1 MSQDKLW
8 KILQEHDNSEG
19 DTPKPSAGV
28 SRRSFIEMV
37 GYSAAALAL
46 NGCRAPEQRII
57 PYLRQPVELTPG
69 IASWYASTC
78 GGCKA
83 SCGTL
88 VKVRDGRPIKLEG
101 NPEHPLS
108 KGGLCALAHSLVFGL
123 YDSDRL
129 QRPLIKGAAATWD
142 HVDQQIN
149 EKFAA
154 VRQSN
159 GKLRLLTPVVTSPT
173 SREVIATFLSQF
185 PDARHISY
193 QPISSSANSQAHAQ
207 THGRSA
213 VPAYRFEDARLVVS
227 FSADFL
233 GTWIA
238 PVQFTRGYS
247 QARNLQ
253 SGRREMLRH
262 IQFESHMSLTG
273 SNADRRVA
281 VSPAE
286 EVEALLLLA
295 KRVATMSGRVD
306 RVPAEL
312 ASFEPARLSPK
323 VRQAV
328 DSTFEGLRNQQG
340 KSLIL
345 SGSNA
350 VPVQVVVNFMNQA
363 LHNYGQT
370 LDLASGANH
379 GQVNDQAMVDL
390 LEEMNTG
397 QVAAVLISSVNPAY
411 DYFAH
416 EEFIRGLK
424 KVPVKIVLSGTLDET
439 ASLSDYVCPQPHFL
453 ESWNDAEPEPGIF
466 SLTQPAI
473 APLFSTRPYQE
484 SLLRWSG
491 DGRNFYEVLRQH
503 WQDKLFPRQQAATF
517 DAFWDQSL
525 HDGTVRLAT
534 PRSPTPEFS
543 SASLD
548 AAVKQL
554 KEESNAA
561 AGKLAVTLFE
571 SVSLRD
577 GTCAN
582 NPWLQELPDPLS
594 KVTWDNTANLSP
606 ELAGQMKLEEGSL
619 VRVSKGATSVELPV
633 HIQTGQHPECVSIA
647 LGYGRT
653 RAGKVGN
660 NIGANAYPLVSF
672 SRGTFQYVVPGI
684 TVEKTGRKVELAK
697 TQVQDTLGERP
708 IIRELTL
715 ATYLEGQPKENEQQG
730 GERKDLWPGYEYTE
744 HKWGMVVDLNACVGC
759 SACILSC
766 QAENNVPVVGKE
778 EVWRR
783 REMHWI
789 RLDRYYK
796 GPADDPR
803 VAYQPVMCQQCD
815 NASCESVCPVLATVH
830 SSEGLNMQV
839 YNRCV
844 GTRYCE
850 NNCAYKVRRFN
861 WFEYPHEDAL
871 ANLALN
877 PDVTVR
883 SRGVMEKCTFCVQ
896 RIEAAKIRARNENR
910 PIRDGEIQTACQQ
923 SCPAGAIVF
932 GNLIDLKS
940 RAVQL
945 KHDERNYV
953 LLEEL
958 NLRPPLSYLAK
969 VRNVENLG

>member
-1 MSQDKLW
+1 MNQDKLW
-8 KILQEHDNSEG
+8 KIFQENDNSEG
-19 DTPKPSAGV
+19 DTPKPHAGV
-28 SRRSFIEMV
+28 SRRSFIEMI

-46 NGCRAPEQRII
+46 NGCRAPEQKII

-69 IASWYASTC
+69 VANWYASTC
-78 GGCKA
+78 GGCSA

-108 KGGLCALAHSLVFGL
+108 KGGLCALAHGLVFSL

-129 QRPLIKGAAATWD
+129 RHPLIKGDAATWD
-142 HVDQQIN
+142 DVDQQIN
-149 EKFAA
+149 KNFAA
-154 VRQSN
+154 IRQSH
-159 GKLRLLTPVVTSPT
+159 GKLRLLTPVITSPT
-173 SREVIATFLSQF
+173 SRDVIATFLRQF

-193 QPISSSANSQAHAQ
+193 QPVSLSAIHEAHAQ
-207 THGRSA
+207 THRRSV
-213 VPAYRFEDARLVVS
+213 VPAYRIENARLVVS

-233 GTWIA
+233 GTWLT
-238 PVQFTRGYS
+238 PVQFMRGYS

-253 SGRREMLRH
+253 SGREMLRH
-262 IQFESHMSLTG
+262 IQFESRMSLTG

-286 EVEALLLLA
+286 EIEALLLLA
-295 KRVATMSGRVD
+295 KRIATMSSSVD
-306 RVPAEL
+306 RMSAEL
-312 ASFEPARLSPK
+312 ASFEPRLSPK
-323 VRQAV
+323 VRRAV
-328 DSTFEGLRNQQG
+328 DSTFEDLWNQQG
-340 KSLIL
+340 KSLVL
-345 SGSNA
+345 SGSNT
-350 VPVQVVVNFMNQA
+350 VPVQVVVNFINQA

-370 LDLASGANH
+370 LDLANGSDR
-379 GQVNDQAMVDL
+379 GQGSDQAMVDL
-390 LEEMNTG
+390 VEEMNTG
-397 QVAAVLISSVNPAY
+397 QVAALVILSVNPAY
-411 DYFAH
+411 DYFARG
-416 EEFIRGLK
+416 EFIRGLN
-424 KVPVKIVLSGTLDET
+424 KVPLKISLNSALDET
-439 ASLSDYVCPQPHFL
+439 ASLADYVCPPPHFL
-453 ESWNDAEPEPGIF
+453 ESWNDAEPEPGLF
-466 SLTQPAI
+466 SLTQPTI
-473 APLFSTRPYQE
+473 APLFNTRPYQE
-484 SLLRWSG
+484 SLLRWSN
-491 DGRNFYEVLRQH
+491 DDRNFYAVLREH
-503 WQDKLFPRQQAATF
+503 WQEKLFPQQQAGSF
-517 DAFWDQSL
+517 DEFWDQSL
-525 HDGTVRLAT
+525 HDGAVRLTT
-534 PRSPTPEFS
+534 PRPTTPEFV
-543 SASLD
+543 SASLND
-548 AAVKQL
+548 AVKQL

-561 AGKLAVTLFE
+561 TGKLTVALFE
-571 SVSLRD
+571 SVALHD
-577 GTCAN
+577 GTYAN

-594 KVTWDNTANLSP
+594 KVTWDNTANVAP
-606 ELAGQMKLEEGSL
+606 ELAGQMMLEEGSL
-619 VRVSKGATSVELPV
+619 VRVSKGAVLVELPV
-633 HIQTGQHPECVSIA
+633 HIQIGQHPECVSIA

-660 NIGANAYPLVSF
+660 DIGSNAYPLVSF
-672 SRGTFQYVVPGI
+672 ARGTFQYEVPAV
-684 TVEKTGRKVELAK
+684 TLEKTGRKVELAR
-697 TQVQDTLGERP
+697 TQLQDTLGERP

-715 ATYLEGQPKENEQQG
+715 ATYLEGQPKESEQHR
-730 GERKDLWPGYEYTE
+730 GERRDLWPGYEYTE

-778 EVWRR
+778 EVRRR

-796 GPADDPR
+796 GPTDDPT

-830 SSEGLNMQV
+830 SNEGLNMQV

-896 RIEAAKIRARNENR
+896 RIEAAKIRARNEGR
-910 PIRDGEIQTACQQ
+910 AIRDGEVQTACQQ
-923 SCPAGAIVF
+923 SCPAGAIAF

-940 RAVQL
+940 RVAQL

-958 NLRPPLSYLAK
+958 NLRPPLSYMAK
-969 VRNVENLG
+969 VRNVESLG